1 MKYPPL
7 AWITG
12 AHGLI
17 GNELIRSAAEF
28 APRLKARGVSRET
41 VDLLDFRGVERL
53 FRQERPAL
61 VIHCAAVSRNPICDA
76 DPGLAE
82 KTNVEVTRQLLELA
96 DDIPFFFFSTDLV
109 FDGMKGNYTEE
120 DAPNPLSKYAET
132 KVLAEGQVRQHPQ
145 HAIVRISL
153 TGGISRTGDRAFN
166 EEMKK
171 TWQAG
176 RALSL
181 FTDEYRCP
189 STADGIAR
197 AVWELVSQ
205 SARGTFHL
213 CYPERLSR
221 YEIGLALA
229 AKHPDLNPKIIATS
243 RRSYS
248 GPPRPPDTSLNCKK
262 ATRFLTFPLPRFSD
276 WLRAD
281 QTGF

>member
-1 MKYPPL
+1 LNNAPL

-17 GNELIRSAAEF
+17 GNELVRSAVEF
-28 APRLKARGVSRET
+28 APHLKARGLSRET
-41 VDLLDFRGVERL
+41 VDLLNFRGVEQL
-53 FRQERPAL
+53 FHQERPAL
-61 VIHCAAVSRNPICDA
+61 VIHCAAISRNPVCDA

-82 KTNVEVTRQLLELA
+82 KTNVEATRRLLELA
-96 DDIPFFFFSTDLV
+96 GGIPFFFFSTDLV
-109 FDGMKGNYTEE
+109 FDGVKGNYTEQ

-132 KVLAEGQVRQHPQ
+132 KVMAESEVRQYPQ
-145 HAIVRISL
+145 HTIIRISL

-171 TWQAG
+171 NWKAG
-176 RALSL
+176 RTLSL

-197 AVWELVSQ
+197 AVWELVLHN
-205 SARGTFHL
+205 ARGTFHL

-229 AKHPDLNPKIIATS
+229 AKHPQLNPKIIPVS
-243 RRSYS
+243 RRSYT
-248 GPPRPPDTSLNCKK
+248 GPPRPPDTSLNCDK
-262 ATRFLTFPLPRFSD
+262 AASLLSFRLPRFSD